1 MGNLQKTKINLNNFR
16 YENVYHP
23 EDGMDH
29 TEEVIKVCGYCPENY
44 PWLHNPEGNQI
55 SGQNLKQSRNT
66 VHKFTT
72 NNLFSF
78 YDTYFPSKNILEC
91 ELVKINLSIQQ

>member
-1 MGNLQKTKINLNNFR
+1 MLVSRFIFYSIEIQDLFIGNLQKTKFNLNNFR

-29 TEEVIKVCGYCPENY
+29 TEEIIKVCGYCPENY

-55 SGQNLKQSRNT
+55 SGQN
-66 VHKFTT
+66 
-72 NNLFSF
+72 
-78 YDTYFPSKNILEC
+78 
-91 ELVKINLSIQQ
+91 

>member
-1 MGNLQKTKINLNNFR
+1 MEPYQHLDATIFHQRIAIQKILARKLCLYIVTKYGLNRWESFFNKDYFLMLINFR

-44 PWLHNPEGNQI
+44 PWLHNPMGN
-55 SGQNLKQSRNT
+55 
-66 VHKFTT
+66 
-72 NNLFSF
+72 
-78 YDTYFPSKNILEC
+78 
-91 ELVKINLSIQQ
+91 